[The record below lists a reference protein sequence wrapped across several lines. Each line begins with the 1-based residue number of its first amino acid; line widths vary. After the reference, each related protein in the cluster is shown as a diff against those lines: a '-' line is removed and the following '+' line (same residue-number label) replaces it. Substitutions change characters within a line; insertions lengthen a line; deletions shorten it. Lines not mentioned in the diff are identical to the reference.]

1 MSKGL
6 DGNISSS
13 LPLSKKK
20 KVDQSVP
27 TLSELSEQ
35 DKPWEK
41 HRYSA
46 DRVANHYRG
55 EKDFDKYAQRID
67 FCSQLLDFK
76 LVPNADL
83 GELKLKLSAARF
95 CRVRHCPVCQWRRS
109 LKWKARA
116 LEALPLVVKDFPKHR
131 WLFLTLTQKNCLVTD
146 LRKTITEMN
155 KSFIRLTKLKEWCV
169 EGWIKSLEVTHGK
182 DGNAHPHF
190 HCLLMVPPSFF
201 GRNYLK
207 HNDWI
212 NLWQKSARLDYKP
225 QVHIK
230 AVSKKQNPSILIPEI
245 LKYSLKESD
254 LYRNKEFLLE
264 VTKQLHKTRCVSVGG
279 VLRNYMS
286 KIGEE
291 PEDLIGQD
299 TEKTVDEGHLY
310 FGWQYDQKKYKLK
323 DS

>member
-1 MSKGL
+1 MRRCDRYSEQQI
-6 DGNISSS
+6 NIKSDTPS
-13 LPLSKKK
+13 
-20 KVDQSVP
+20 
-27 TLSELSEQ
+27 LSELSEQ

-55 EKDFDKYAQRID
+55 EKDFDQYAQRMD

-76 LVPNADL
+76 LVPNSDL

-109 LKWKARA
+109 LKWKAKA
-116 LEALPLVVKDFPKHR
+116 LEALPLVIKDFSKHR
-131 WLFLTLTQKNCLVTD
+131 WLFLTLTQKNCLVTE
-146 LRKTITEMN
+146 LRKIITEMN
-155 KSFIRLTKLKEWCV
+155 KSFVRLTKLKEWSID
-169 EGWIKSLEVTHGK
+169 GWIKSLEVTHGK

-190 HCLLMVPPSFF
+190 HCLLMAPPSYF

-212 NLWQKSARLDYKP
+212 ALWQKAARLDYKP

-230 AVSKKQNPSILIPEI
+230 AVGKKNNPAILIPEI

-254 LYRNKEFLLE
+254 LYRSKEFLLE

-279 VLRNYMS
+279 VLRGYMS
-286 KIGEE
+286 KVGEE
-291 PEDLIGQD
+291 PEDLIGKD
-299 TEKTVDEGHLY
+299 IEKEECDEGHLF
-310 FGWQYDQKKYKLK
+310 FGWKYDEKKYKLK
-323 DS
+323 